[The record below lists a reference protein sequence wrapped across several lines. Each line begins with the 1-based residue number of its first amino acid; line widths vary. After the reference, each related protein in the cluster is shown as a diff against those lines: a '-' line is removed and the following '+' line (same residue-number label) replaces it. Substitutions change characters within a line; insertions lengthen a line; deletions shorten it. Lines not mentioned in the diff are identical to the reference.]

1 MLWSLTWREA
11 QTQAFADA
19 FLVIMVCFVVATA
32 MVPLMRK
39 VAPPKEPSADA
50 H

>member
-1 MLWSLTWREA
+1 
-11 QTQAFADA
+11 
-19 FLVIMVCFVVATA
+19 MVCFIIATA

-39 VAPPKEPSADA
+39 VQPPAAPSADA

>member
-1 MLWSLTWREA
+1 MSTATRAPLQL
-11 QTQAFADA
+11 
-19 FLVIMVCFVVATA
+19 IMVCFIVATA

-39 VAPPKEPSADA
+39 TAPPKAPSADA

>member
-1 MLWSLTWREA
+1 VFDLPEA
-11 QTQAFADA
+11 KDATGPITADGESADA
-19 FLVIMVCFVVATA
+19 NVLVTA

-39 VAPPKEPSADA
+39 VQPPAAPSADA

>member
-1 MLWSLTWREA
+1 MIIDGFNVT
-11 QTQAFADA
+11 
-19 FLVIMVCFVVATA
+19 TA

-39 VAPPKEPSADA
+39 VQPPAAPSADA

>member
-1 MLWSLTWREA
+1 MVS
-11 QTQAFADA
+11 F
-19 FLVIMVCFVVATA
+19 VIATA

-39 VAPPKEPSADA
+39 VQPPAAPSADG